1 MAADAEISDG
11 GPRLVTLPINPP
23 VAPPVNAAVNKAMRA
38 RDNATDGQPDTLRG
52 PLATLLLPALAA
64 TGLVTALAALGFA
77 LGSLYGDLAP
87 PRAPALA
94 ALAAD
99 TRSEDAVG
107 GPEETLG
114 TPLAIPLA
122 MSMTPTTT
130 PTTTPATTAAVALG
144 GTVPGN
150 LAVAA
155 AARTGIIERDLANGQ
170 DPARPVFWPVVGGWV
185 SSGYG
190 KRLDPFTGQQ
200 ALHRGMDFAGLQNS
214 TILAA
219 GAGVVTWSGDRPGY
233 GNLIEIDH
241 GNGYVSR
248 YGHNASNLVAVG
260 DYVKAGQVIALMGA
274 TGRAKGNHLHFEIL
288 RDGRHVNPARLVQRG
303 S

>member
-1 MAADAEISDG
+1 MAASAEGSGVEARQQSDL
-11 GPRLVTLPINPP
+11 PRVPALAGRLP
-23 VAPPVNAAVNKAMRA
+23 A
-38 RDNATDGQPDTLRG
+38 
-52 PLATLLLPALAA
+52 LLLPALAA

-77 LGSLYGDLAP
+77 LGSLYGGLMPAGRSAAALPTSLAP
-87 PRAPALA
+87 A
-94 ALAAD
+94 
-99 TRSEDAVG
+99 EDAVG
-107 GPEETLG
+107 GPEEALG
-114 TPLAIPLA
+114 LSL
-122 MSMTPTTT
+122 
-130 PTTTPATTAAVALG
+130 ATTAMPPVLSASQ
-144 GTVPGN
+144 
-150 LAVAA
+150 AVAA
-155 AARTGIIERDLANGQ
+155 AARTGVIERNLANGQ

-274 TGRAKGNHLHFEIL
+274 TGRARGNHLHFEIL

-303 S
+303 G